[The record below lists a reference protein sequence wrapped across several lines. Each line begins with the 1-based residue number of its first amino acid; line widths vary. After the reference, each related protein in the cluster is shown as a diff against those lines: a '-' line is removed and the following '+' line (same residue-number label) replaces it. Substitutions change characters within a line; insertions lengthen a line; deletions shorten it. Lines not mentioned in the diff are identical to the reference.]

1 MSNNIFSIFE
11 KSSKISTISTG
22 ILNEGLRPGEL
33 CKKDVIDFYQYN
45 TIIKNI
51 NEDILKL
58 EAKMSEEK
66 EKNNIVVKI
75 SI

>member
-1 MSNNIFSIFE
+1 MNNSPSIDIA
-11 KSSKISTISTG
+11 KKIIQKA
-22 ILNEGLRPGEL
+22 IINEL

-45 TIIKNI
+45 TIVKNI

-75 SI
+75 PI

>member
-1 MSNNIFSIFE
+1 MNNSPSIDIA
-11 KSSKISTISTG
+11 KKIIQKA
-22 ILNEGLRPGEL
+22 IINEL

-75 SI
+75 PI

>member
-1 MSNNIFSIFE
+1 MNNSPSINIA
-11 KSSKISTISTG
+11 KKIIQKA
-22 ILNEGLRPGEL
+22 IINEL

-75 SI
+75 PI

>member
-1 MSNNIFSIFE
+1 MNNSPSIDIA
-11 KSSKISTISTG
+11 KKIIQKA
-22 ILNEGLRPGEL
+22 IINVL

-75 SI
+75 PI

>member
-1 MSNNIFSIFE
+1 MNNSPSIDIA
-11 KSSKISTISTG
+11 KKIIQKA
-22 ILNEGLRPGEL
+22 IINEL

-66 EKNNIVVKI
+66 EKNNIV
-75 SI
+75 

>member
-1 MSNNIFSIFE
+1 MNNSPSNDIA
-11 KSSKISTISTG
+11 KKIIQKA
-22 ILNEGLRPGEL
+22 IINEL

-75 SI
+75 PI

>member
-1 MSNNIFSIFE
+1 MNNSPSIDIA
-11 KSSKISTISTG
+11 KKIIQKA
-22 ILNEGLRPGEL
+22 IINEL

-58 EAKMSEEK
+58 EAKMSEE
-66 EKNNIVVKI
+66 
-75 SI
+75 

>member
-1 MSNNIFSIFE
+1 MNNSPSIDIA
-11 KSSKISTISTG
+11 KKIIQKA
-22 ILNEGLRPGEL
+22 IINEL

-58 EAKMSEEK
+58 EAKMSEKK

-75 SI
+75 PI